1 MLLRLKLSRL
11 GIYSHLITNHLIL
24 IVSQMESLL
33 ISPMSAPDPG
43 KVMVEFVTG
52 GETCVRVMLIVKY
65 KEEES
70 AASMAVKKTVFSL
83 VSRAS
88 F

>member
-1 MLLRLKLSRL
+1 
-11 GIYSHLITNHLIL
+11 
-24 IVSQMESLL
+24 
-33 ISPMSAPDPG
+33 MSAPDPG

-83 VSRAS
+83 VILNVLKSVTVMRSA
-88 F
+88 

>member
-1 MLLRLKLSRL
+1 
-11 GIYSHLITNHLIL
+11 
-24 IVSQMESLL
+24 
-33 ISPMSAPDPG
+33 MSAPDPG

-65 KEEES
+65 KEGES